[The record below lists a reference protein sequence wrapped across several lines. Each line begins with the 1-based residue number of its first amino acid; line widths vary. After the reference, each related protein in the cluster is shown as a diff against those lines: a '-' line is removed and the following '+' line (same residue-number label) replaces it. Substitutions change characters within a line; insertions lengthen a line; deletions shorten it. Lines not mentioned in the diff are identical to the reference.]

1 VAVDVALAR
10 AAPDGVAQREIPEPK
25 AVLLAMGGGRGA

>member
-1 VAVDVALAR
+1 MRLMNLPSR
-10 AAPDGVAQREIPEPK
+10 ERPRWRREIPEPK

>member
-1 VAVDVALAR
+1 MRLMNFPR
-10 AAPDGVAQREIPEPK
+10 ASGPDAVAQREMPEPK